1 MDNLILLSWLA
12 YALSSAAIVI
22 ATWKLL
28 PWLPFSLRAG
38 ILLSQLAFL
47 TIPASLSN
55 SSLSGTS
62 AKAPAFIILVIDTLA
77 KTPWQQLLNTALPL
91 LLALALAWPLA
102 FIWSW
107 LRNIWLKNKQ
117 PPAEQQQPA
126 ATTSSHPRV
135 EH

>member
-77 KTPWQQLLNTALPL
+77 KTPWQQLLSTALPL

-107 LRNIWLKNKQ
+107 LRNIWLNNQ
-117 PPAEQQQPA
+117 RLQASQQQPSA
-126 ATTSSHPRV
+126 SEPSHPRIK
-135 EH
+135 H